1 MLLRLPDEILL
12 AIVDMARSTAAW
24 LAGAGATCRRLALLC
39 RDDSLWRSIAVD
51 ILGRAAVDALNADSH
66 RLLVRFMCTSTVHV
80 VLCGANSFRDK
91 QRVPRVALRL
101 ISVATSQALS
111 KTVCTHF
118 MCPPHKAHVWARQR
132 DTHGP
137 PSPYRLIVAPLV
149 SETWPA
155 VRPWWATAFDR
166 FAVEGEPHGP
176 LSIDV
181 KAMTNPAGCAYD
193 PLSLLRVPQCVVTA
207 ASSDLGLVS
216 PYTWYDNRMPTFS
229 LTHVA
234 GCACDAK

>member
-66 RLLVRFMCTSTVHV
+66 RLLVRFMCTST
-80 VLCGANSFRDK
+80 
-91 QRVPRVALRL
+91 
-101 ISVATSQALS
+101 
-111 KTVCTHF
+111 
-118 MCPPHKAHVWARQR
+118 R

-181 KAMTNPAGCAYD
+181 KAMTNPAGCAYG

-207 ASSDLGLVS
+207 TSSDLGLVS